1 MTEAQLEKE
10 LWWDIRN
17 AGFLP
22 SDENVKHLLKKS
34 YGLGYDTGIDDCKE
48 RLLND

>member
-1 MTEAQLEKE
+1 MTEDQLEKD

-34 YGLGYDTGIDDCKE
+34 YELGYDTGAADYREGYIE
-48 RLLND
+48 

>member
-1 MTEAQLEKE
+1 MTEDQLEKE

-34 YGLGYDTGIDDCKE
+34 YELGYDTAIDGYRE
-48 RLLND
+48 EWF

>member
-1 MTEAQLEKE
+1 MTEDQLEKE

-22 SDENVKHLLKKS
+22 SDENVKNLLKRV
-34 YGLGYDTGIDDCKE
+34 YDIGYDTGAADYRGGI
-48 RLLND
+48 LNE